1 MLYNESGYEILFYNY
16 AWNQPDAKD
25 ILPAFKK
32 RFGLIGKFLHGCC
45 FYKPNKSENEY
56 ELEPKD
62 EDDYKHYYEII
73 KKSVNDNKDYLLDLV
88 KDKKIIH
95 PDFRKIDI

>member
-1 MLYNESGYEILFYNY
+1 MYYNEYGEPLPFFYY
-16 AWNQPDAKD
+16 AWKQPDAEQG
-25 ILPAFKK
+25 LSSFKK
-32 RFGLIGKFLHGCC
+32 KFGSIGKLIHGCSV
-45 FYKPNKSENEY
+45 YSPNKTDDSYALEPENE
-56 ELEPKD
+56 D
-62 EDDYKHYYEII
+62 VYKQYYEAL